1 MATMDQQAAT
11 LLATLKRPAAP
22 SEAKNNLLKEVKSS
36 IKHYRVPDTAV
47 GPLFEC
53 LRLAIVQQASS
64 ILVDSALSTLGHL
77 IKRLKIQDPAGSA
90 IAQLAPR
97 LLPALQDRLGDLRE
111 PIRASVSQGLS
122 ELYPFLATD
131 VETLVR
137 DETIPSGNPRA
148 KEAAMQWVVRM
159 HREDAMPFKT
169 YVAPMVARLEDAD
182 GTVREAAK
190 TALIELFINA
200 PDRAKTDLK
209 KQLKAHSVRH
219 ATETHILAEI
229 GVVAAP
235 RPTTTTTAK
244 APEREAEMISSTR
257 SLPSIDH
264 MAQLAET
271 INSEAAQPPPQEVIQ
286 MDPLYV
292 HSSREL
298 EDTFRDMLPAFEG
311 KESEQNWIPRDKSV
325 LKIRRLLKGNAPN
338 EYHQVFMAGIKSVS
352 DGILKVANSLRT
364 TVSTN
369 GCQLVQELAQTL
381 GPALDPHVEIFL
393 QSFIKT
399 TATTKLIAAQNGRTT
414 ASAIF
419 QNCTYHVRMMQ
430 HIWTAAQEKNK
441 QTRQCAPDWLKIILK
456 RQASYKTH
464 FESSGG
470 LDLAEKCFKKLL
482 DDADPKVKEGMRA
495 IFWSFAKTWPD
506 RANQIM
512 SKLDPKSKAALEKD
526 SHNPN
531 ATFHTSVASVA
542 VPSLRSTGT
551 NSRAA
556 LREMM
561 AEQKRKAKTGQVPER
576 PNSAMAAITPAK
588 PRMGATISHRAPSNL
603 SHSTRADTRVPS
615 AASMVSQG
623 TPSEPAGTKRSALMS
638 GPVRRPR
645 KPEIARPQT
654 ADPYAARRMVRP
666 ETPASN
672 GSPVTSPQKGTV
684 DSRLSSLSASR
695 DRARTA
701 GNLAV
706 SPVGS
711 PTKRSPRMEN
721 GHPAANS
728 SRPSSKHSN
737 ATHGEDLSIVR
748 EDDFTMILPHHK
760 ASTTSDR
767 AVLASAQNRSGH
779 GHTVSVDSGIP
790 AMAEDD
796 GFTMVI
802 PTIPNQPRA
811 SSPLAYRNPMKT
823 MFDEARDMLD
833 KSHGDH
839 ALHASV
845 NGIDT
850 AIDGGGSR
858 RGSPI
863 RSTPLPETVQIYEDP
878 FTADAAEAP
887 TSGER
892 QVLGELPVNE
902 NMRMQSPIRT
912 SPADSPQRLALN
924 AQDSTEDH
932 AEVLRNRR
940 LLGSGIDRIRAKT
953 LDAHGFRRVQDIAKS
968 DADIWEGGRKY
979 DELMGVLLEY
989 LQTFDADAKLA
1000 QQSASKTTGLKTQA
1014 VGLVRALLNL
1024 YKKAAAPWHAR
1035 VLVTLLVC
1043 RRFVDGTTH
1052 LLADLERAADDV
1064 LAAPVSP
1071 ESCIDAIVRH
1081 LPHASA
1087 PPALAMALHLLR
1099 RLLAPTPT
1107 RAPLPAPLKL
1117 RITRAVAALLDH
1129 PDAHVR
1135 KADVELASELFDLF
1149 GTSKADFWAEFKGT
1163 TEGRLGLLTYYIA
1176 RRGNAQAPVA
1186 AA

>member
-22 SEAKNNLLKEVKSS
+22 SDTKINLLKEVKSS

-64 ILVDSALSTLGHL
+64 ILVDSALSTLAHL

-111 PIRASVSQGLS
+111 PIRASVSQGLT
-122 ELYPFLATD
+122 ELYTFLASD

-148 KEAAMQWVVRM
+148 KEAGMQWVVRM
-159 HREDAMPFKT
+159 HREEAMPFKS
-169 YVAPMVARLEDAD
+169 YVAPVVARLEDAD

-190 TALIELFINA
+190 TALIELFIDA

-219 ATETHILAEI
+219 ATETHILSEI
-229 GVVAAP
+229 GVAAAP
-235 RPTTTTTAK
+235 RPTTTK
-244 APEREAEMISSTR
+244 APERETEMTSSIR

-264 MAQLAET
+264 MAQLAES

-292 HSSREL
+292 HSQREL
-298 EDTFRDMLPAFEG
+298 EDAFRDMLPAFDG
-311 KESEQNWIPRDKSV
+311 KESEQNWIPRDKAV
-325 LKIRRLLKGNAPN
+325 LKVRRLLKGNAPSD
-338 EYHQVFMAGIKSVS
+338 YHQAFMAGIKSIA

-369 GCQLVQELAQTL
+369 GCQLAQELAQTL

-393 QSFIKT
+393 QAFIKM
-399 TATTKLIAAQNGRTT
+399 TATTKLIAAQNGRAT
-414 ASAIF
+414 ANSIF
-419 QNCTYHVRMMQ
+419 QHCTYHVRMMQ

-512 SKLDPKSKAALEKD
+512 AKLDPKSKAALEKD

-531 ATFHTSVASVA
+531 AAFHASVTSTA
-542 VPSLRSTGT
+542 APSLRTAGT

-561 AEQKRKAKTGQVPER
+561 AEQKRKAKNGQVPDR

-588 PRMGATISHRAPSNL
+588 PRTGATMSHRAPSNL
-603 SHSTRADTRVPS
+603 SHSTRVDNRVPS
-615 AASMVSQG
+615 AASGVSQG
-623 TPSEPAGTKRSALMS
+623 TPSDSAGAKRSALMS

-645 KPEIARPQT
+645 KPEIPRPQT
-654 ADPYAARRMVRP
+654 ADPYGSRRMLRP

-672 GSPVTSPQKGTV
+672 GSPAASPRKGTA
-684 DSRLSSLSASR
+684 DSRLSSPNASR
-695 DRARTA
+695 IPARTA
-701 GNLAV
+701 ANLAV
-706 SPVGS
+706 SPAES
-711 PTKRSPRMEN
+711 PTKRSPRLEN
-721 GHPAANS
+721 GRPAADG

-748 EDDFTMILPHHK
+748 EDDFTMILPQSK
-760 ASTTSDR
+760 AGTTSDR
-767 AVLASAQNRSGH
+767 TVFSSAHKRSGH
-779 GHTVSVDSGIP
+779 GHTMSVDSAIP

-796 GFTMVI
+796 GFTMVM
-802 PTIPNQPRA
+802 PDIPNQARTT
-811 SSPLAYRNPMKT
+811 SPLAYRNPMKA

-833 KSHGDH
+833 RSHGDSQS
-839 ALHASV
+839 HASA
-845 NGIDT
+845 NGIAT
-850 AIDGGGSR
+850 VVDGGSSR
-858 RGSPI
+858 RASPA
-863 RSTPLPETVQIYEDP
+863 RSTPLAETVQIYEDP
-878 FTADAAEAP
+878 FTADPSETLA
-887 TSGER
+887 SSER
-892 QVLGELPVNE
+892 RVLGELPVNE
-902 NMRMQSPIRT
+902 NMRMQSPTRA
-912 SPADSPQRLALN
+912 SPTDSPHRSSPTAHDS
-924 AQDSTEDH
+924 AQDRAD
-932 AEVLRNRR
+932 VLRNRR

-968 DADIWEGGRKY
+968 DSDIWESGKKY

-1000 QQSASKTTGLKTQA
+1000 QQSASKVMGLKTQA
-1014 VGLVRALLNL
+1014 VGLVRALLNM
-1024 YKKAAAPWHAR
+1024 YKKAATPWHAR
-1035 VLVTLLVC
+1035 ILVTILVC
-1043 RRFVDGTTH
+1043 RRSVDGTNH
-1052 LLADLERAADDV
+1052 LLTDLERAAEDV
-1064 LAAPVSP
+1064 LATASP
-1071 ESCIDAIVRH
+1071 EPCIEAIISY
-1081 LPHASA
+1081 LPNTTSA
-1087 PPALAMALHLLR
+1087 RSISLALQFIR
-1099 RLLAPTPT
+1099 QLLAPQRGPM
-1107 RAPLPAPLKL
+1107 PSQLKV
-1117 RITRAVAALLDH
+1117 RITQTVAKYLDNS
-1129 PDAHVR
+1129 DAEVR
-1135 KADVELASELFDLF
+1135 KADVELASELFELF
-1149 GTSKADFWAEFKGT
+1149 GSSKAEFWNEFKGT
-1163 TEGRLGLLTYYIA
+1163 AEGRLGLLTYYIA
-1176 RRGNAQAPVA
+1176 RRGMKGNGEGAIA
-1186 AA
+1186 AVSN